1 MTIKAENL
9 DVRVRPAQ
17 KVPFGYVAEVFSS
30 ELIAGKSVRQ
40 VKVVHLKLFHLDA
53 QKAYNAGK
61 LAINAIYVAEVKEV
75 ARKAE
80 ADRVNSKNKKS

>member
-1 MTIKAENL
+1 M
-9 DVRVRPAQ
+9 
-17 KVPFGYVAEVFSS
+17 
-30 ELIAGKSVRQ
+30 RQ
-40 VKVVHLKLFHLDA
+40 VKVHLKLFHLDA

-61 LAINAIYVAEVKEV
+61 LAINAIYVAEVKEA

>member
-40 VKVVHLKLFHLDA
+40 VKVHLKLFHLDA

-61 LAINAIYVAEVKEV
+61 LAINAIYVAEVKEA